1 MSSAEHNLTKRA
13 YVPVPANQE
22 QHTPLFEYHP
32 LMGSRQFR
40 YLVLQPTKNGKIAC
54 DLHHASIDDNLPFEA
69 LSYCWGK
76 SEILHDISLKGKRFS
91 VTENLYLALYQL
103 RLSYEVRNLWIDALC
118 IDQKHD
124 NEKTHQVELMSSIF
138 QHASQVLVWL
148 RPTADNSNIAIDFIS
163 SNKER
168 KSPHCRLEM
177 NDEESAALLKLASRP
192 W

>member
-1 MSSAEHNLTKRA
+1 MRSIISQNGPTSLCQPTKSNTLLCLSTTLLWDLDSSGIS
-13 YVPVPANQE
+13 
-22 QHTPLFEYHP
+22 FC
-32 LMGSRQFR
+32 S
-40 YLVLQPTKNGKIAC
+40 PTKNGKIAC

-148 RPTADNSNIAIDFIS
+148 GPTADNSNIAIDFIS